1 MKKTIQVAVGLV
13 FNSRQEIL
21 LAWRDE
27 HKSPGNC
34 WEFPGGKIEAEE
46 TGYQALCREL
56 CEEVGIQVQQAKSYP
71 EIFYDYPNL
80 QVILHPWRV
89 YQYAGIPH
97 GMEGQKILW
106 VRLEKLREYTLPSA
120 NYAIVDLLQ
129 STEKP
134 IFTE

>member
-21 LAWRDE
+21 LAWRDA

-34 WEFPGGKIEAEE
+34 WEFPGGKIEAQE

-56 CEEVGIQVQQAKSYP
+56 QEEIGIQVKQAKNYP
-71 EIFYDYPNL
+71 EIFYDYQTL
-80 QVILHPWRV
+80 QVILQPWRV
-89 YQYAGIPH
+89 YQYEGTPY
-97 GMEGQKILW
+97 GLEGQKILW
-106 VRLEKLREYTLPSA
+106 VRLGELREYTLPSA

-129 STEKP
+129 SIENP
-134 IFTE
+134 IFSD

>member
-13 FNSRQEIL
+13 FNSRQEVL
-21 LAWRDE
+21 LAWRDA

-34 WEFPGGKIEAEE
+34 WEFPGGKVEAGE

-56 CEEVGIQVQQAKSYP
+56 REEVGIKVQDAKSYP
-71 EIFYDYPNL
+71 EIFYDYQTV

-89 YQYAGIPH
+89 GQYEGIPC
-97 GMEGQKILW
+97 GLEGQKILW
-106 VRLEKLREYTLPSA
+106 VKPEELRGYTLPSA

-129 STEKP
+129 SMEKP
-134 IFTE
+134 IFTA